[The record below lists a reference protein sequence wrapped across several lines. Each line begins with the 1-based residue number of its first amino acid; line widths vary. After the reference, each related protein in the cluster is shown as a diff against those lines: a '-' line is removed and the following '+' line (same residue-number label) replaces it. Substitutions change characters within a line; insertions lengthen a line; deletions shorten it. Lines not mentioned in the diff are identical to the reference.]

1 MGDLTAKLWANSG
14 DSHLMEPPDLF
25 ASLPEDIRERLPRS
39 VKDPSGDFETIYIDG
54 QVFRRDLP
62 KSDKPKKGL
71 GINARPIDSEED
83 DFITRVIG
91 GNDPVARIKDLDKEG
106 VWGEVMYPSLG
117 IWTSTSGLPRVVKEG
132 CRALNDWALE
142 FQRHSPRFVCVASIP
157 LIDIDDAVAEVK
169 RAHEGGFLCGF
180 LPVRPPIG
188 RPEWNDEEW
197 DPLWDAF
204 AETGMVI
211 GFHIGTEPHD
221 PTERTGVYYRGRG
234 GAVLNYVETTY
245 GGQRAVTQLIACG
258 ALDRHPELKV
268 LVSEGGATWGPF
280 IADRMDEGYRQHGA
294 AVAHA
299 LQAAQP
305 VPLRPGVRL
314 LPARHL
320 RRGRQLGHGVAQ
332 RPVGQRLP
340 ALRGH
345 VRPHPEDAARAL
357 RRGRPRGEPAC
368 PDRRLP
374 GALPER
380 SRATRSLSQQPLH
393 ARRHRRGD
401 RRTTARRSAPCT
413 AFRCAIECT

>member
-1 MGDLTAKLWANSG
+1 MGDLVDKKLWANSG

-39 VKDPSGDFETIYIDG
+39 VKDPSGEFETIYIDG
-54 QVFRRDLP
+54 QEFRRDLP
-62 KSDKPKKGL
+62 KGDKPKKGL
-71 GINARPIDSEED
+71 GINARPTDSQEED
-83 DFITRVIG
+83 FINRVIG
-91 GNDPVARIKDLDKEG
+91 GNDPVARIKDLDNEG

-117 IWTSTSGLPRVVKEG
+117 IWTFNVRTPRVVKEG

-142 FQRHSPRFVCVASIP
+142 FQHHSPRFVCVASVP
-157 LIDIDDAVAEVK
+157 LLDVDDAVAEVK

-180 LPVRPPIG
+180 LPTRPPLG
-188 RPEWNDEEW
+188 RPEWNNEEW
-197 DPLWDAF
+197 DPLWEAF

-258 ALDRHPELKV
+258 ALDRHPDLKV

-294 AVAHA
+294 AVRPTLSKLPSRFLYDQVYASFQHDISA
-299 LQAAQP
+299 VAAQ
-305 VPLRPGVRL
+305 LGDGVEE
-314 LPARHL
+314 RH
-320 RRGRQLGHGVAQ
+320 
-332 RPVGQRLP
+332 VGQRLP

-345 VRPHPEDAARAL
+345 VRAHPEDTARAL
-357 RRGRPRGEPAC
+357 RRGGSRRQPAH

-380 SRATRSLSQQPLH
+380 PGTAGGLNPP
-393 ARRHRRGD
+393 RHRGRPAGAPGD
-401 RRTTARRSAPCT
+401 GLR
-413 AFRCAIECT
+413 AF